1 MRISDWSSD
10 VCSSDLRRPI
20 HFFTTNYDTLL
31 EDALAL
37 GCYRYWDGFTGGA
50 VAFREQQFGRAAPSD
65 GLRAKVMKLHGSID
79 WILGDEGDVWRV
91 RDTDIY
97 PRRNGSVLIYP
108 HSTKYVA
115 LKEIHSPLSSL
126 CCVA

>member
-1 MRISDWSSD
+1 MI
-10 VCSSDLRRPI
+10 RRHPRSTRTDNLFPYKTPFLSEKRQAGVLEPRSPI

-65 GLRAKVMKLHGSID
+65 GLRAKVMKLHGAIE
-79 WILGDEGDVWRV
+79 WILDRKSVVSGKRV
-91 RDTDIY
+91 
-97 PRRNGSVLIYP
+97 
-108 HSTKYVA
+108 
-115 LKEIHSPLSSL
+115 
-126 CCVA
+126 